1 MSSNALLHLAR
12 AYSLVPS
19 PTQWCKSL
27 SNNLNF
33 TRESHADGED
43 ARWAEQ
49 NGIGFHALPDWEIYT
64 TEYAIIIAS
73 LLGLPSEFLGL
84 VANSVHSRLLNLCY
98 AKQRMIMKDLNCH
111 AYLKFQWFVPKI
123 KINYIFFSYTFLW
136 LWQKRAWV
144 ILILM

>member
-98 AKQRMIMKDLNCH
+98 AKQRMIITVFEISMWSFICWETIGWLIWKSALQCLRTFDRL
-111 AYLKFQWFVPKI
+111 L
-123 KINYIFFSYTFLW
+123 FLW
-136 LWQKRAWV
+136 SIRV
-144 ILILM
+144 